1 MNVVGVAAISHMQ
14 LLLSL
19 YSLKLLLNYI
29 QCIDNHRF
37 AEEFSY
43 RTLMVLIMDD
53 TTNSMY

>member
-29 QCIDNHRF
+29 QY
-37 AEEFSY
+37 A
-43 RTLMVLIMDD
+43 LI
-53 TTNSMY
+53 TTVSQRSFRIGH